1 MSPKHLFPVRV
12 RTPLHYPAQRDERGL
27 DMKNFYKKFKI
38 VSKFPLWPSYLKRVY
53 EKTITDSIDLV
64 VIPIN
69 KRKNFTCLLC
79 GVSGE
84 ITAYEFIKFVLSNN
98 PESKIIIIDLG
109 EEQIQSVK
117 KLVKEKFSDINI
129 DVKQANALN
138 LSFIKD
144 KSIDWIDT
152 DGFFSF
158 FDEKELLSLFKEW
171 KRIIRNDGYITF
183 RELTSHNVIST
194 LANKTR
200 NIASEIYMGIE
211 LHLHSL
217 SELEED
223 FKKLHFQYNRGV
235 SPIPLL
241 DRYCLVND

>member
-1 MSPKHLFPVRV
+1 M
-12 RTPLHYPAQRDERGL
+12 RD
-27 DMKNFYKKFKI
+27 FYQKFKI
-38 VSKFPLWPSYLKRVY
+38 VSTFPFWPNYLKWVY
-53 EKTITDSIDLV
+53 KKTITDSTDLGV
-64 VIPIN
+64 TPLN

-84 ITAYEFIKFVLSNN
+84 ITANEFIKFVLSNN
-98 PESKIIIIDLG
+98 PGSKIIIIDLG

-117 KLVKEKFSDINI
+117 KLIKEKFSDINI

-138 LSFIKD
+138 LNFIKD

-158 FDEKELLSLFKEW
+158 FDEKELLSLFVEW
-171 KRIIRNDGYITF
+171 KRIIRSDGYITF

-200 NIASEIYMGIE
+200 NITSEIYMGIK

-217 SELEED
+217 SELEEN
-223 FKKLHFQYNRGV
+223 FKKLHFQYSRGI

-241 DRYCLVND
+241 DRYCLVNS

>member
-1 MSPKHLFPVRV
+1 
-12 RTPLHYPAQRDERGL
+12 
-27 DMKNFYKKFKI
+27 MKDFYKKFKI
-38 VSKFPLWPSYLKRVY
+38 ISTFPLWPNYLKWVY
-53 EKTITDSIDLV
+53 KKTITDSIELG
-64 VIPIN
+64 VIPLN
-69 KRKNFTCLLC
+69 KRKNFICLLS

-84 ITAYEFIKFVLSNN
+84 ITANEFIKFVLSNN
-98 PESKIIIIDLG
+98 PESRIIIIDLG
-109 EEQIQSVK
+109 GEQVQNVK
-117 KLVKEKFSDINI
+117 KLVKEKFFDKNI

-138 LSFIKD
+138 LSFIKN
-144 KSIDWIDT
+144 KSVDWIDT

-200 NIASEIYMGIE
+200 NIISEIYMGIE

-217 SELEED
+217 SELEEN
-223 FKKLHFQYNRGV
+223 FEKLHFQYRRGV

-241 DRYCLVND
+241 DRYCLINS